1 MNLDDSSDDETPLA
15 TLKKVDDKKK
25 CLRCCKWLPSSAF
38 AINPKSKALYSKCET
53 CRPKHAASQHTSRND
68 KLVSQKVALEAG
80 EALTTLICHGC
91 GPRPI
96 EEFGI
101 NAQTGKPNANCKPCN
116 AKMLSQKVEYKKT
129 DKGKATE
136 KRYQEGNAGKAT
148 QRRFKTS
155 EKGKATNKK
164 YDTSE
169 KGKAAQK
176 RAKTSEKGKATQKRA
191 KTSEKGKAK
200 EKRYREG
207 DAGQATL
214 KRFSAKRQ
222 KRRQESPAMR
232 LAGAIKCAAD
242 HLLAGRIE
250 TSPTFLERTS
260 FDSEAQFL
268 AHMEAECRKNDLV
281 FEDRGSWT
289 IDRKIPEEAYDFDNR
304 DDVLRCWLPSNITA
318 MTHHD
323 NMEKSWKLTDWW
335 IASAGPACYPLS
347 WQNRPP
353 TEEMKMAHAD
363 RMMAP
368 KPVGEQLE
376 SPASNES
383 DSEEGE
389 FEACGDQ
396 GAGSSS
402 NAVYELTEEEDSEA
416 E

>member
-1 MNLDDSSDDETPLA
+1 MLGLRQAEET
-15 TLKKVDDKKK
+15 KK
-25 CLRCCKWLPSSAF
+25 CLRCCKWLPPTAF
-38 AINPKSKALYSKCET
+38 AINPKTEAPYSKCEP
-53 CRPKHAASQHTSRND
+53 CRPKHAATNNTSVNRAAN
-68 KLVSQKVALEAG
+68 
-80 EALTTLICHGC
+80 
-91 GPRPI
+91 
-96 EEFGI
+96 
-101 NAQTGKPNANCKPCN
+101 NAAH
-116 AKMLSQKVEYKKT
+116 KKT
-129 DKGKATE
+129 DKGKATRKRAKTSE
-136 KRYQEGNAGKAT
+136 KGKAA
-148 QRRFKTS
+148 QKRFKTS

-169 KGKAAQK
+169 KGKAKKK
-176 RAKTSEKGKATQKRA
+176 RAKTSEKGKAANK
-191 KTSEKGKAK
+191 KYNTSEKGKAK

-207 DAGQATL
+207 DAGQAAAE
-214 KRFSAKRQ
+214 RFSAKRQ
-222 KRRQESPAMR
+222 KRRQESPALR
-232 LAGAIKCAAD
+232 LAGAIKYAANN
-242 HLLAGRIE
+242 LLAGRIDN
-250 TSPTFLERTS
+250 SPTFLERTP

-281 FEDRGSWT
+281 FEDRDSWT

-304 DDVLRCWLPSNITA
+304 DDVLRCWSPANITA

-323 NMEKSWKLTDWW
+323 NMEKSWKFTDHW

-353 TEEMKMAHAD
+353 TKEMKKAHHD